1 MRKIHK
7 KVKELYL
14 STKEKDYDSLSLKEK
29 SFLKE
34 LQFQACLMTDLCRA
48 LSESEIVSLIN
59 RCKTEMQLESA
70 LHDLKVA

>member
-1 MRKIHK
+1 MRKIHR

-14 STKEKDYDSLSLKEK
+14 STKGKEYDSLTIKEK

-34 LQFQACLMTDLCRA
+34 LQYQACLMADLCRT
-48 LSESEIVSLIN
+48 LTESEIISLIN
-59 RCKTEMQLESA
+59 RCATEMQLESA